1 MMISINIKA
10 LIYIKN
16 HKQNIIP
23 TDRARYKVIR
33 KLQNLDSYR
42 IRENKISIENSN
54 LPRITIDIHT
64 DKGVIELYVC

>member
-1 MMISINIKA
+1 MMISINQKA
-10 LIYIKN
+10 QIYKKN

-42 IRENKISIENSN
+42 IRENKITIENS
-54 LPRITIDIHT
+54 ITIDIHT